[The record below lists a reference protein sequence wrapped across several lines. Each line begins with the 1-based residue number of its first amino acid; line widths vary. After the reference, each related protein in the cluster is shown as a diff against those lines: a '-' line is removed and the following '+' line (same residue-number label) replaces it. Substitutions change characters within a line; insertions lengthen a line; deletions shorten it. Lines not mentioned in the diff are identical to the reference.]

1 MLLQSCFF
9 FYSPYK
15 PPATAEQTTSRPV
28 ARDPENIANRMQTL
42 DIAPSTNN
50 RDSGHS
56 GDHSLP
62 PNSADSV
69 KSSSSTGSGGSG
81 DPLIKSSPSAP
92 VGSPHLVYAQLNVKH
107 TQIQPPANDD
117 PVQYAQIEH
126 QD

>member
-1 MLLQSCFF
+1 
-9 FYSPYK
+9 
-15 PPATAEQTTSRPV
+15 
-28 ARDPENIANRMQTL
+28 MQTL
-42 DIAPSTNN
+42 DFAPSTGNG
-50 RDSGHS
+50 DSGHS

-81 DPLIKSSPSAP
+81 DPLIQPSPSAP
-92 VGSPHLVYAQLNVKH
+92 VGSPHLVYAQLNV
-107 TQIQPPANDD
+107 TQTQVQPPANDA